1 MKMKKFGL
9 IVALSALLPVT
20 ALVGATTAVAE
31 ESALAKALVGKLL
44 YDIDGKKLAPIYKID
59 GSGAPQILLDG
70 RAVTVP
76 MSSLTEVDGKFTT
89 KLTKRDLMTS

>member
-1 MKMKKFGL
+1 MKMKTFGL
-9 IVALSALLPVT
+9 VVALSALLPVT
-20 ALVGATTAVAE
+20 ALVGATTAVAA

-59 GSGAPQILLDG
+59 ANGAPQILLDG
-70 RAVTVP
+70 KAVTVP

-89 KLTKRDLMTS
+89 KMSKRDLMTS